1 MGHPLLG
8 GGWDRPAVGSVLS
21 PCSQGN
27 QGARR
32 WCLSCLPTLTETDV
46 AWAGGAGAAVRG
58 SPEASIPGEREP
70 RSASTSPHLSQAQGA
85 LSGLPGAGPA
95 LKPQAD
101 SRYMRRRPAVH
112 QEAGGP
118 RGGHR
123 AALRVAACLL
133 LARSPFLCPSL
144 RHTLLSLS
152 IFDDKKRATE
162 VIVNSYKNTRTVC
175 PRFLPR
181 RVGSQWGAPGHS
193 FLPTRSCLQPHAPAP
208 PPCLPGHLWPIG

>member
-1 MGHPLLG
+1 M
-8 GGWDRPAVGSVLS
+8 GSVLS

-46 AWAGGAGAAVRG
+46 AGAGGAGAAVRDL
-58 SPEASIPGEREP
+58 PKASIPGEMEP
-70 RSASTSPHLSQAQGA
+70 RSASTSPDLSQARGA
-85 LSGLPGAGPA
+85 LSGLPMAGPS

-101 SRYMRRRPAVH
+101 SRYTGRRPAVH

-123 AALRVAACLL
+123 AALRVAVCLL
-133 LARSPFLCPSL
+133 LAHSPFLCPSL
-144 RHTLLSLS
+144 CHTFLSLS

-162 VIVNSYKNTRTVC
+162 VIVNSYKNTRTVS
-175 PRFLPR
+175 PKFLPR
-181 RVGSQWGAPGHS
+181 RVGLQWGYLSTASFQPG
-193 FLPTRSCLQPHAPAP
+193 PASGLP
-208 PPCLPGHLWPIG
+208 PPRHRPASPDTCGPSGDTSLCI